1 MRTPSLPTSFPAP
14 QCSRSTRRSQY
25 VTNVINN
32 GTSDYADAYMEINYV
47 KVYSSQN
54 ETFVASLSGTST
66 VLMSA
71 TASATPTA
79 SGSGSSATG
88 TGSTG
93 SSGSSGS
100 DGSSGS
106 SGESGVTARVYLAFA
121 AGTVLSAFTWLL
133 I

>member
-1 MRTPSLPTSFPAP
+1 MT
-14 QCSRSTRRSQY
+14 Q
-25 VTNVINN
+25 
-32 GTSDYADAYMEINYV
+32 
-47 KVYSSQN
+47 
-54 ETFVASLSGTST
+54 LSGYDQQQFSHQQQQQPH
-66 VLMSA
+66 VPA
-71 TASATPTA
+71 TRPHLEQRHTYPIPDYTTTTAMHTTHPHPLRSETDPYAVAGVPQAITTGWAGADA

-93 SSGSSGS
+93 SSGS
-100 DGSSGS
+100 DGSTGS